1 MSPEELK
8 KWLDAYKQ
16 FNGIPID
23 DESNDVVIQLYL
35 EAGIEEAK
43 RRACDIKEWEFD
55 KLPAQIK
62 LGIFKYIN
70 LSEAREA
77 DYGIASESIGGMSQT
92 FTKFTNAND
101 YYKEAYDYFD
111 KYCSRTNDMTLA
123 FISAKRGVCCRGS
136 YRSYNS

>member
-23 DESNDVVIQLYL
+23 DDSNDVVIQLYL

-70 LSEAREA
+70 LSETREA

-92 FTKFTNAND
+92 FTKFANAND

-111 KYCSRTNDMTLA
+111 KYCARKNDMTLA
-123 FISAKRGVCCRGS
+123 FVSAKRGACCRGS